1 MICNTLMGLFK
12 AKAFIAKE
20 MASLSKEMASLSKE
34 MLSLFKEM
42 QSLAKETAFSYK
54 TLKMFMKNRDLSS
67 KK

>member
-12 AKAFIAKE
+12 AKAFIA
-20 MASLSKEMASLSKE
+20 KEMASLSKE

-54 TLKMFMKNRDLSS
+54 TLKMFM
-67 KK
+67 